1 MLNAVEVVI
10 PSCAQIAAIWDFTSE
25 SIRKVILVS
34 MSAPP
39 SMTIIVHIMCKVKRN
54 ALINQYGISPA
65 QLTRLR
71 HNEGVNTHTIDMF
84 CRILDC
90 EVGEIMRYVREE
102 ETE

>member
-1 MLNAVEVVI
+1 MISYDGL
-10 PSCAQIAAIWDFTSE
+10 W
-25 SIRKVILVS
+25 KVMKERGIS
-34 MSAPP
+34 QY
-39 SMTIIVHIMCKVKRN
+39 

-90 EVGEIMRYVREE
+90 EVGDTRKQKGMIEQLGKQTEIPVESFCRKSENRFLFLS
-102 ETE
+102 